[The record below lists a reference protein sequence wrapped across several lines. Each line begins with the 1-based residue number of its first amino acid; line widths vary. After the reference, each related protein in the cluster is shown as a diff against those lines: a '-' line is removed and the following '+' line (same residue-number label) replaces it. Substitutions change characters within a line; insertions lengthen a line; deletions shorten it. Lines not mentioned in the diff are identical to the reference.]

1 MGVVLPRSVFA
12 AKGSA
17 GFRQWLVDHAPPRRI
32 DFLLNKGSWAFDME
46 PRYSVALLIAER
58 GGDDSAM
65 QVAGVAASAAA
76 FAAQVR
82 TPGLTL
88 RRGALGGALEVPLL
102 PTQEDADLLATLR
115 ATGPFPFGGGRWRCF
130 PVGEFHETNDRGLWE
145 NAAEGRPLW
154 KGASFDQFLPLGA
167 HERPCPATPQ
177 ALAKARKPRPGSG
190 SLHAASSSLQQR
202 VAAVERTVDRARV
215 AFRDVTRATDS
226 RTVRACLI
234 PPKHF
239 LTNKAPYLAFID
251 DDLRAEAACLAVLNS
266 LPFDW
271 QARRFVEINLNFF
284 VLEGLRVPDLDEET
298 FNALADASA
307 RLSCPDG
314 RFLDFA
320 VATGVSV
327 DLLDDEQRLGLRAEI
342 DARVAH
348 AWGLSAQ
355 ELEVVFR
362 DFTLDA
368 VSAAYRDR
376 VRARFAELG

>member
-1 MGVVLPRSVFA
+1 
-12 AKGSA
+12 
-17 GFRQWLVDHAPPRRI
+17 
-32 DFLLNKGSWAFDME
+32 
-46 PRYSVALLIAER
+46 
-58 GGDDSAM
+58 
-65 QVAGVAASAAA
+65 
-76 FAAQVR
+76 
-82 TPGLTL
+82 
-88 RRGALGGALEVPLL
+88 
-102 PTQEDADLLATLR
+102 
-115 ATGPFPFGGGRWRCF
+115 
-130 PVGEFHETNDRGLWE
+130 
-145 NAAEGRPLW
+145 
-154 KGASFDQFLPLGA
+154 
-167 HERPCPATPQ
+167 
-177 ALAKARKPRPGSG
+177 
-190 SLHAASSSLQQR
+190 
-202 VAAVERTVDRARV
+202 V